1 MLGLR
6 SDEELCTII
15 AFDIVIHFRGSS
27 ECKPQ
32 NGEVCEVLFQDAA
45 TPWSVGRGSP
55 LRGGTRPQ
63 PAPIIEIR
71 CVGC

>member
-6 SDEELCTII
+6 SDEELCTRI

-32 NGEVCEVLFQDAA
+32 NGEVCEVVFQDAA
-45 TPWSVGRGSP
+45 TPWSVGRGWVAIKGRHPSTT
-55 LRGGTRPQ
+55 G
-63 PAPIIEIR
+63 AHH
-71 CVGC
+71 